1 MTILVTG
8 ATGRVGRQVV
18 DQLVQRGAAVR
29 VLVRDPS
36 KAGFP
41 AGVEVVQGDLLDIDS
56 LRAAFAGVRT
66 FFLLN
71 AVASDEFTQAL
82 ITLNIARESGV
93 ERLVYLSVIHADR
106 FVNVPHF
113 AVKLGA
119 ERMIAQMDFSATILR
134 PTYFID
140 NEHMIK
146 DAIVNHGVYP
156 MPIGGKGVAMVDTRD
171 IAEVAAIE
179 LLRREQAPGKLP
191 LQTINLVGP
200 DTLTGASV
208 AAIWSGLLGRPV
220 VYGGDDPSGFEQ
232 NLATFMPNWMAYE
245 MRLMAERY
253 VADGM
258 IPETGDVEHLTAML
272 GRPLHSY
279 RDFAA
284 GLSAAVNAA
293 KPASA
298 TAAAPRPPAW

>member
-18 DQLVQRGAAVR
+18 EQLVKRGASVR
-29 VLVRDPS
+29 VFTRDPS

-41 AGVEVVQGDLLDIDS
+41 ASVEMAQGDMLDIDS
-56 LRAAFAGVRT
+56 LRTAFVGVKT
-66 FFLLN
+66 LFLLN
-71 AVASDEFTQAL
+71 AVAGDEFTQAL

-93 ERLVYLSVIHADR
+93 ERVVYLSVIHSDR

-113 AVKLGA
+113 AVKSGA
-119 ERMIAQMDFSATILR
+119 ERMIAQMGFSATILR

-140 NEHMIK
+140 NDLTIK
-146 DAIVNHGVYP
+146 DVIANYGVYP

-179 LLRREQAPGKLP
+179 LVRRDQAPGKLASE
-191 LQTINLVGP
+191 TINLVGP
-200 DTLTGASV
+200 DDLTGAAV
-208 AAIWSGLLGRPV
+208 AAIWSETLGRPV
-220 VYGGDDPSGFEQ
+220 AYGGDDPSGFEQ
-232 NLATFMPNWMAYE
+232 NLANFMPKWMAYE
-245 MRLMAERY
+245 MRLMVQRY
-253 VADGM
+253 VSDGT
-258 IPETGDVEHLTAML
+258 PAEAGDVARLTRIL

-284 GLSAAVNAA
+284 GVASAA
-293 KPASA
+293 
-298 TAAAPRPPAW
+298 